1 MVIEYGRKP
10 YIRIDQKGKKVS
22 YQESMR
28 LTSDEIMRTRDARLQ
43 QHSEFK
49 KPYMTSSYQAM
60 EKLRS
65 LRVFN
70 FNYGNFNLDF
80 DFNVVSYPKFEG
92 DPGEIWR
99 WNPLLGYLEEIIDA
113 GAIFNPCGK
122 IPDDCFSS
130 NSVIRNICITKWT
143 RECGRYLPYCLVA
156 CTKIDCET
164 REITCRA
171 FIHPLG
177 CWPGDIQLP
186 QGVTQLEPLSTVV
199 DQSIF
204 GVTFKLDEN
213 INYFKI
219 CICGN
224 LCCDEVNFTD
234 DCGEEGGFGCNP
246 NSSCKITGS
255 DTILKNDT
263 GQFELDC
270 GNEFFIWEVEGT
282 GASIDQ
288 NGLVTTGANA
298 CGAIKVTIGCG
309 LGGQI
314 DDIVDTFDIRVTD
327 AGQWSDAVTCTETST
342 PCSCCAFCSCTIIEC
357 ILEVGIYKYEQNDC
371 WTKVT
376 GFGPFSCA
384 QECCGGSLTDCS
396 SVCTTSDPF
405 TSVGGGANCGVV
417 NLKTYTW
424 ECV

>member
-28 LTSDEIMRTRDARLQ
+28 LTSDEIMRTRDIRLQ

-92 DPGEIWR
+92 DPGKIWR
-99 WNPLLGYLEEIIDA
+99 WNPLLGYLEPIYDD
-113 GAIFNPCGK
+113 GAVFNPCGK
-122 IPDDCFSS
+122 IPDDCFQVHNLVLRS
-130 NSVIRNICITKWT
+130 NCIKKWT
-143 RECGRYLPYCLVA
+143 EECGRWLPHCLIT
-156 CTKIDCET
+156 CTAIDCET
-164 REITCRA
+164 REITCKSFTA
-171 FIHPLG
+171 PLG

-186 QGVTQLEPLSTVV
+186 PGVTQLDKDSFV
-199 DQSIF
+199 DTSIF

-234 DCGEEGGFGCNP
+234 DCDEDPCLEGMDC
-246 NSSCKITGS
+246 SIAGS
-255 DTILKNDT
+255 DTITTSDTNQLSATGDDCDLSRVIWGISGQGATISETGLITTDATACGSLKVTIDCLGGDRVVDT
-263 GQFELDC
+263 FYVRVTDC
-270 GNEFFIWEVEGT
+270 GSWSTICDSGNVGGRGRPCTTIIGNMLWIEIHCCP
-282 GASIDQ
+282 
-288 NGLVTTGANA
+288 GLIGCGEANA
-298 CGAIKVTIGCG
+298 CTTHDFC
-309 LGGQI
+309 
-314 DDIVDTFDIRVTD
+314 DTFKGCIPPHPTL
-327 AGQWSDAVTCTETST
+327 G
-342 PCSCCAFCSCTIIEC
+342 SCTCQPFCGSGGVRATAEWII
-357 ILEVGIYKYEQNDC
+357 
-371 WTKVT
+371 
-376 GFGPFSCA
+376 
-384 QECCGGSLTDCS
+384 
-396 SVCTTSDPF
+396 
-405 TSVGGGANCGVV
+405 
-417 NLKTYTW
+417 
-424 ECV
+424 